1 MLPVDLQE
9 ARRIQSELAR
19 REEEVAGRA
28 QRRMEADMLR
38 DEYDN
43 NQSFANYVNNL
54 LNERRSSDV
63 RQEDE
68 TKKQG
73 RSQKDDGQK
82 ADAKEAEDEI
92 DWAALGKGRHA
103 KKA

>member
-1 MLPVDLQE
+1 
-9 ARRIQSELAR
+9 
-19 REEEVAGRA
+19 
-28 QRRMEADMLR
+28 MEADMLR

-43 NQSFANYVNNL
+43 NKSFANFVNNL
-54 LNERRSSDV
+54 INERRSSDV

-82 ADAKEAEDEI
+82 ADAK
-92 DWAALGKGRHA
+92 K
-103 KKA
+103 